1 MMETNNLIQR
11 YRNDR
16 RKLLEFLLSCR
27 LIKEIRTPS
36 GPSFNLSNINLDFI
50 SADYVL
56 QCVQSDGVLDVSLAA
71 KKYHDE
77 RRHPKTMQLHRG
89 DVYFLVTDPES
100 AGCHPQRVPPP
111 IMKNHSN
118 NNGSCP
124 SDLTDC
130 SLYGDDYRVNS
141 KTAGTAGSFTINQS
155 DLPSIG
161 IPALKTGLLK
171 DYWTMI
177 YVNLPMKYSLLAW
190 SALGLRFAWLRV
202 KRKRR
207 VLDFWLG

>member
-1 MMETNNLIQR
+1 METNSLLQR

-16 RKLLEFLLSCR
+16 RKLLEFLLSCG

-36 GPSFNLSNINLDFI
+36 GPTFSLSNINLDVI

-56 QCVQSDGVLDVSLAA
+56 ECVQSGGVLDVSLAA

-77 RRHPKTMQLHRG
+77 RRLPKIMQLHTG
-89 DVYFLVTDPES
+89 DTYFLVTDPES
-100 AGCHPQRVPPP
+100 AGSHPQRVPPS

-118 NNGSCP
+118 NNGSCH
-124 SDLTDC
+124 SDLTD
-130 SLYGDDYRVNS
+130 SFLYCDDYGVNS
-141 KTAGTAGSFTINQS
+141 KTAGTAGSFAINQA
-155 DLPSIG
+155 DVPSIG

-177 YVNLPMKYSLLAW
+177 CVNLPMKYSLL
-190 SALGLRFAWLRV
+190 V
-202 KRKRR
+202 
-207 VLDFWLG
+207 